1 MYRPIL
7 NEELKLGALSAKTGE
22 RVYGTHELN
31 IDGHATQ
38 LPVFLINGAHDGPV
52 LAITGG
58 IHGAEYASIE
68 AALRLA
74 HSLDPAKLHGR
85 VMVLPVVSM
94 QAYKSRSIYIVPMD
108 GKNLNRQFPG
118 DAEGT
123 ASEQLAYWLTFNV
136 FKQANYY
143 VDLHCGD
150 LNEALVPFTVF
161 QKAGDKTTNEKSL
174 ELARAVGIKY
184 LVGSDIKGS
193 TISAAAALGIPGIL
207 AESGGQGIWE
217 PHHIQTLS
225 DGLDRMMHHLG
236 MVEGTT
242 TKPGET
248 VVMNQFVWMWSEY
261 DGCYYPEVHVG
272 DMVTVGQPVGRVAD
286 FEGKTLQRIQAPV
299 SGAVLFVVTTL
310 AINQG
315 DPLLAVGA

>member
-7 NEELKLGALSAKTGE
+7 NEELKLGALSAKAGE

-174 ELARAVGIKY
+174 ELARAFGIKY

-286 FEGKTLQRIQAPV
+286 FEGETLQRIQAPV

>member
-7 NEELKLGALSAKTGE
+7 NEELKLGALSAKAGE
-22 RVYGTHELN
+22 RVYGTHALN

-174 ELARAVGIKY
+174 ELARAFGIKY

-225 DGLDRMMHHLG
+225 DGLDRIMDHLG
-236 MVEGTT
+236 MVDGTT

>member
-7 NEELKLGALSAKTGE
+7 NEELKLGALSAKAGE
-22 RVYGTHELN
+22 RVYGIHALN

-174 ELARAVGIKY
+174 ELARAFGIKY

-225 DGLDRMMHHLG
+225 DGLDRIMDHLG

>member
-1 MYRPIL
+1 M
-7 NEELKLGALSAKTGE
+7 NEELKLGSLSAKAGS

-38 LPVFLINGAHDGPV
+38 LPIFLINGAYDGPV
-52 LAITGG
+52 LVITGG

-74 HSLDPAKLHGR
+74 HSLDPVKLHGC
-85 VMVLPVVSM
+85 VIVLPVVSM
-94 QAYKSRSIYIVPMD
+94 QAFKSRSIYIVPMD

-118 DAEGT
+118 DVEGT

-136 FKQANYY
+136 FKQANFY
-143 VDLHCGD
+143 VDLHGGD
-150 LNEALVPFTVF
+150 LNETLVPFIVF
-161 QKAGDKTTNEKSL
+161 QKAGDKTTNAKSL
-174 ELARAVGIKY
+174 ELARAFGIKY

-217 PHHIQTLS
+217 QHHIQILS
-225 DGLDRMMHHLG
+225 DGLDRVMHHLG

-242 TKPGET
+242 PKPSEAI
-248 VVMNQFVWMWSEY
+248 VMNQFVWMWSKH

-272 DMVTVGQPVGRVAD
+272 DIVTAGQHIGRVAD
-286 FEGKTLQRIQAPV
+286 FEGKTLQSIQAPI
-299 SGAVLFVVTTL
+299 SGAVLFGVTTL

>member
-1 MYRPIL
+1 M
-7 NEELKLGALSAKTGE
+7 NEELKLGSLSAKAGS

-31 IDGHATQ
+31 IDGHTTQ
-38 LPVFLINGAHDGPV
+38 LPIFLINGAYDGPV
-52 LAITGG
+52 LVITGG

-74 HSLDPAKLHGR
+74 HSLDPVKLHGC
-85 VMVLPVVSM
+85 VIVLPVVSM
-94 QAYKSRSIYIVPMD
+94 QAFKSRSIYIVPMD

-118 DAEGT
+118 DVEGT

-136 FKQANYY
+136 FKQANFY
-143 VDLHCGD
+143 VDLHGGD
-150 LNEALVPFTVF
+150 LNEALVPFIVF
-161 QKAGDKTTNEKSL
+161 QKAGDKTTNANSL
-174 ELARAVGIKY
+174 ELARAFGIKY

-193 TISAAAALGIPGIL
+193 TISAAASLGIPGIL

-217 PHHIQTLS
+217 QHHIQILS
-225 DGLDRMMHHLG
+225 DGLDRVMHHLG
-236 MVEGTT
+236 MVECTT
-242 TKPGET
+242 PKPSEAI
-248 VVMNQFVWMWSEY
+248 VMNQFVWMWSEH

-272 DMVTVGQPVGRVAD
+272 DIVTAGQPIGRVAD
-286 FEGKTLQRIQAPV
+286 FEGKTLQSIQAPI
-299 SGAVLFVVTTL
+299 SGAVLFGVTTL

>member
-1 MYRPIL
+1 L
-7 NEELKLGALSAKTGE
+7 NEELKLGALSAKAGE
-22 RVYGTHELN
+22 RVYGTHALN

-174 ELARAVGIKY
+174 ELARAFGIKY

-225 DGLDRMMHHLG
+225 DGLDRIMDHLG

>member
-1 MYRPIL
+1 M
-7 NEELKLGALSAKTGE
+7 NEQLKLGALSAKPGS
-22 RVYGTHELN
+22 RIFGTHKLN
-31 IDGHATQ
+31 IDGHATK
-38 LPVFLINGAHDGPV
+38 LPIFLFNGAYDGPA

-85 VMVLPVVSM
+85 VIVLPIVSM

-136 FKQANYY
+136 FKQVNYY
-143 VDLHCGD
+143 VDLHGGD
-150 LNEALVPFTVF
+150 LNEALIPFTVF
-161 QKAGDKTTNEKSL
+161 QKAGDKTTNAKSL
-174 ELARAVGIKY
+174 ELARAFGIKY

-193 TISAAAALGIPGIL
+193 TISAAAALGVPGIL

-217 PHHIQTLS
+217 PHHIQVLS
-225 DGLDRMMHHLG
+225 DGLDHVMLHLG

-242 TKPGET
+242 NKLNEAI
-248 VVMNQFVWMWSEY
+248 VMNQFEWMRSEH

-272 DMVTVGQPVGRVAD
+272 DIVTAGQHIGRVAD
-286 FEGKTLQRIQAPV
+286 FEGKTLQSIQAPV
-299 SGAVLFVVTTL
+299 SGTVLFVVTTL
-310 AINQG
+310 AINHG

>member
-7 NEELKLGALSAKTGE
+7 NEELKLGALSAKAGE
-22 RVYGTHELN
+22 RVYGAHALN

-174 ELARAVGIKY
+174 ELARAFGIKY

-225 DGLDRMMHHLG
+225 DGLDRIMDHLG

>member
-1 MYRPIL
+1 L
-7 NEELKLGALSAKTGE
+7 NEELKLGALSAKAGS

-31 IDGHATQ
+31 IDGHATK
-38 LPVFLINGAHDGPV
+38 LPIFLINGAYDGPV

-74 HSLDPAKLHGR
+74 HSLNPAKLHGR
-85 VMVLPVVSM
+85 VIVLPVVSM

-136 FKQANYY
+136 FKQADYY
-143 VDLHCGD
+143 VDLHGGD

-161 QKAGDKTTNEKSL
+161 QKAGDKTTNARSL
-174 ELARAVGIKY
+174 ELARVFGIKY
-184 LVGSDIKGS
+184 LIGSDIKGS
-193 TISAAAALGIPGIL
+193 TISTAAALGIPGIL

-217 PHHIQTLS
+217 PHHIQVLS
-225 DGLDRMMHHLG
+225 DGLDRVMLHLG
-236 MVEGTT
+236 MVEYTT
-242 TKPGET
+242 TKPSET
-248 VVMNQFVWMWSEY
+248 IVMNQFVWMWSKHN
-261 DGCYYPEVHVG
+261 GCYYPEVHVG
-272 DMVTVGQPVGRVAD
+272 DMVTIGQPIGRVAD
-286 FEGKTLQRIQAPV
+286 FEGKTLQSIQAPV

>member
-7 NEELKLGALSAKTGE
+7 NEELKLGALSAKAGE

-174 ELARAVGIKY
+174 ELARAFGIKY

-225 DGLDRMMHHLG
+225 DGLDRIMDHLG

-286 FEGKTLQRIQAPV
+286 FEGKTLQRIQDPV

>member
-1 MYRPIL
+1 M
-7 NEELKLGALSAKTGE
+7 NEELKLGSLSAKAGS

-31 IDGHATQ
+31 IDGHTTQ
-38 LPVFLINGAHDGPV
+38 LPIFLINGAYDGPV
-52 LAITGG
+52 LVITGG

-74 HSLDPAKLHGR
+74 HSLDPVKLHGC
-85 VMVLPVVSM
+85 VIVLPVVSM
-94 QAYKSRSIYIVPMD
+94 QAFKSRSIYIVPMD

-118 DAEGT
+118 DVEGT

-136 FKQANYY
+136 FRQADYY
-143 VDLHCGD
+143 VDLHGGD
-150 LNEALVPFTVF
+150 LNEALIPFTVF
-161 QKAGDKTTNEKSL
+161 QKAGDKTTIARSL
-174 ELARAVGIKY
+174 ELARAFGIKY

-193 TISAAAALGIPGIL
+193 TISAAAALGVPGIL

-217 PHHIQTLS
+217 QHHIQILS
-225 DGLDRMMHHLG
+225 DGLDRVMHHLG

-242 TKPGET
+242 PKPSEAI
-248 VVMNQFVWMWSEY
+248 VMNQFVWMWSEH

-272 DMVTVGQPVGRVAD
+272 DIVTAGQPIGRVAD
-286 FEGKTLQRIQAPV
+286 FEGKTLQSIQAPI
-299 SGAVLFVVTTL
+299 SGAVLFGVTTL

>member
-7 NEELKLGALSAKTGE
+7 NEELKLGALSAKAGE

-118 DAEGT
+118 DSEGT

-174 ELARAVGIKY
+174 ELARAFGIKY

-272 DMVTVGQPVGRVAD
+272 DMITVGQPVGRVAD

>member
-7 NEELKLGALSAKTGE
+7 NEELKLGALSAKAGE

-143 VDLHCGD
+143 VDLHCGY

-174 ELARAVGIKY
+174 ELARAFGIKY

-272 DMVTVGQPVGRVAD
+272 DMGTVGQPVGRVAD

>member
-7 NEELKLGALSAKTGE
+7 NEELKLGALSAKAGE
-22 RVYGTHELN
+22 RVYGTHALN

-174 ELARAVGIKY
+174 ELARAFGIKY

-225 DGLDRMMHHLG
+225 DGLDRIMDHLG

>member
-1 MYRPIL
+1 VYRPIL
-7 NEELKLGALSAKTGE
+7 NEELKLGALSAKAGE

-174 ELARAVGIKY
+174 ELARAFGIKY

-225 DGLDRMMHHLG
+225 DGLDRIMDHLG

>member
-7 NEELKLGALSAKTGE
+7 NEELKLGALSAKAGE

-174 ELARAVGIKY
+174 ELARAFGIKY

-272 DMVTVGQPVGRVAD
+272 DMITVGQPVGRVAD

>member
-1 MYRPIL
+1 VYHPIL
-7 NEELKLGALSAKTGE
+7 NEELKLGALSAKAGE
-22 RVYGTHELN
+22 RVYGTHALN

-174 ELARAVGIKY
+174 ELARAFGIKY

-225 DGLDRMMHHLG
+225 DGLDRIMDHLG

>member
-1 MYRPIL
+1 VYRPIL
-7 NEELKLGALSAKTGE
+7 NEELKLGALSAKAGE

-118 DAEGT
+118 DSEGT

-174 ELARAVGIKY
+174 ELARAFGIKY

-217 PHHIQTLS
+217 PHHIQILS

-272 DMVTVGQPVGRVAD
+272 DMITVGQPVGRVAD

>member
-7 NEELKLGALSAKTGE
+7 NEELKLGALSAKAGE

-118 DAEGT
+118 DSEGT

-174 ELARAVGIKY
+174 ELARAFGIKY

>member
-7 NEELKLGALSAKTGE
+7 NEELKLGALSAKAGE
-22 RVYGTHELN
+22 RVYGTHALN

-174 ELARAVGIKY
+174 ELARAFGIKY

>member
-7 NEELKLGALSAKTGE
+7 NEELKLGALSAKAGE

-174 ELARAVGIKY
+174 ELARAFGIKY

-225 DGLDRMMHHLG
+225 DGLDRVMHHLG

>member
-7 NEELKLGALSAKTGE
+7 NEELKLGALSAKAGE

-174 ELARAVGIKY
+174 ELARAFGIKY

-225 DGLDRMMHHLG
+225 DGLDRIMDHLG

-272 DMVTVGQPVGRVAD
+272 DMVTVGQPVGRIAD

>member
-1 MYRPIL
+1 M
-7 NEELKLGALSAKTGE
+7 NEELKLGALSAKAGS

-31 IDGHATQ
+31 IDGHATK
-38 LPVFLINGAHDGPV
+38 LPIFLINGAYDGPV

-74 HSLDPAKLHGR
+74 HSLNPAKLHGR
-85 VMVLPVVSM
+85 VIVLPVVSM

-118 DAEGT
+118 DVEGT
-123 ASEQLAYWLTFNV
+123 ASEQLAYWLTLNV
-136 FKQANYY
+136 FKQADYY
-143 VDLHCGD
+143 VDLHGGD

-161 QKAGDKTTNEKSL
+161 QKAGDKTTNARSL
-174 ELARAVGIKY
+174 ELARVFGIKY
-184 LVGSDIKGS
+184 LIGSDIKGS
-193 TISAAAALGIPGIL
+193 TISTAAALGIPGIL

-217 PHHIQTLS
+217 PHHIQVLS
-225 DGLDRMMHHLG
+225 DGLDRVMLHLG
-236 MVEGTT
+236 MVEYTT
-242 TKPGET
+242 TKPSET
-248 VVMNQFVWMWSEY
+248 IVMNQFVWMWSKHN
-261 DGCYYPEVHVG
+261 GCYYPEVHVG
-272 DMVTVGQPVGRVAD
+272 DMVTIGQPIGRVAD
-286 FEGKTLQRIQAPV
+286 FEGKTLQSIQAPV

>member
-7 NEELKLGALSAKTGE
+7 NEELKLGALSAKAGE
-22 RVYGTHELN
+22 RVYGTHALN

-161 QKAGDKTTNEKSL
+161 QKTGDKTTNEKSL
-174 ELARAVGIKY
+174 ELARAFGIKY

-225 DGLDRMMHHLG
+225 DGLDRIMDHLG

>member
-1 MYRPIL
+1 M
-7 NEELKLGALSAKTGE
+7 NEELKLGALSAKVGS

-38 LPVFLINGAHDGPV
+38 LPIFLINGAYDGPV
-52 LAITGG
+52 LVITGG

-74 HSLDPAKLHGR
+74 HSLDPVKLHGC
-85 VMVLPVVSM
+85 VIVLPVVSM
-94 QAYKSRSIYIVPMD
+94 QAFKSRSIYIVPMD

-118 DAEGT
+118 DVEGT

-136 FKQANYY
+136 FKQANFY
-143 VDLHCGD
+143 VDLHGGD
-150 LNEALVPFTVF
+150 LNEALVPFIVF
-161 QKAGDKTTNEKSL
+161 QKTGDKTTNAKSL
-174 ELARAVGIKY
+174 ELARSFGIKY

-217 PHHIQTLS
+217 QHHIQILS
-225 DGLDRMMHHLG
+225 DGLDRVMHYLG

-242 TKPGET
+242 TKPSEA

-261 DGCYYPEVHVG
+261 NGCYYPEVHVG

-286 FEGKTLQRIQAPV
+286 FEGKTLQSIQATV
-299 SGAVLFVVTTL
+299 SGTVLFVVTTL

-315 DPLLAVGA
+315 DPLLAIGA